1 MADLGAKVVPD
12 QAWSLDGTADVTPEP
27 PFSDRITRKL
37 PLEHRVV
44 DSGFAIRRSDYP
56 LGVVIIPQGSRVSG
70 EPATFPMFAS
80 PGEEILYEF
89 PGFQA
94 TPDGMVFWFIS

>member
-1 MADLGAKVVPD
+1 MPD
-12 QAWSLDGTADVTPEP
+12 QAWSLDGKANVTPEP
-27 PFSDRITRKL
+27 PFSDRSTRRL

-44 DSGFAIRRSDYP
+44 GSDFVIRRSDYP
-56 LGVVIIPQGSRVSG
+56 LGIVIIPQGSSVSG
-70 EPATFPMFAS
+70 EYAIFPMFAS
-80 PGEEILYEF
+80 SGSEILYEF